1 MRGNFVHSKKLPQ
14 AIQRSFS
21 NIIAA
26 YFQQPNT
33 DAILL
38 RMGKK
43 NFVTHSLKTYKN
55 KKMVNSHETNN
66 ALTISD
72 IVYQV

>member
-1 MRGNFVHSKKLPQ
+1 MRGNFAHSKKLPP

-21 NIIAA
+21 NIIVA
-26 YFQQPNT
+26 YFQEPNT

-43 NFVTHSLKTYKN
+43 NFVTHSLKTYRD
-55 KKMVNSHETNN
+55 KKMVNCHETMR
-66 ALTISD
+66 
-72 IVYQV
+72 